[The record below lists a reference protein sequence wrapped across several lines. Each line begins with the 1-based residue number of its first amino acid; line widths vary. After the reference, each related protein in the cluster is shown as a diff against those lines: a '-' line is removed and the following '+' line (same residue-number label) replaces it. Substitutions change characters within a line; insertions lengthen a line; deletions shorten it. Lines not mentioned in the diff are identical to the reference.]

1 MNYLNNVSDKNLKRE
16 RGGDY
21 IHDLEKKN
29 PQKTETEK
37 TQEHMILAKFN
48 TYCENQTN

>member
-1 MNYLNNVSDKNLKRE
+1 MNYLNNVSNKNLKR
-16 RGGDY
+16 GGGGGLY
-21 IHDLEKKN
+21 TWFRKKN

-48 TYCENQTN
+48 TYCENSTN

>member
-1 MNYLNNVSDKNLKRE
+1 MNYLNNVSDKNLKG
-16 RGGDY
+16 GGDY
-21 IHDLEKKN
+21 IHDLEKP

-48 TYCENQTN
+48 TYCEN

>member
-16 RGGDY
+16 GGGLY
-21 IHDLEKKN
+21 TWFRKKK

-48 TYCENQTN
+48 TYCENSTN